1 MATNIEIKARAGNPT
16 LLRERAQR
24 LSGASGELLLQED
37 SFFCVPKGR
46 LKLRVLGPDRGE
58 LIYYERED
66 LAGPKSSHY
75 LLFPAPEPA
84 ALRAVLAAS
93 LGILGIVRK
102 QRWLF
107 RIGNTRVHLDD
118 VEGLGTFVELEVVL
132 QPGQSA
138 QEGHAI
144 AADLMRRLGIESGD
158 LVAGAYLDLL
168 QAIGGYAAFPG
179 PAPQ

>member
-1 MATNIEIKARAGNPT
+1 MATNIEIKARAGNPA
-16 LLRERAQR
+16 LLRERAQQ
-24 LSGASGELLLQED
+24 LSHAPAELLSQED

-75 LLFPAPEPA
+75 LLFPAPDPA

-102 QRWLF
+102 QRRLF
-107 RIGNTRVHLDD
+107 RIGNTRVHLDE
-118 VEGLGTFVELEVVL
+118 VEGLGEFVELEVVL

-144 AADLMRRLGIESGD
+144 AADLMHQLGIEPGD

-168 QAIGGYAAFPG
+168 QAKGR
-179 PAPQ
+179 PAGMALD

>member
-1 MATNIEIKARAGNPT
+1 MATNIEIKARIGNLS
-16 LLRERAQR
+16 LLRERAER
-24 LSGASGELLLQED
+24 LSQTHAELLLQED

-46 LKLRVLGPDRGE
+46 LKLRVLGSARGE

-75 LLFPAPEPA
+75 LLFPTSDPA
-84 ALRAVLAAS
+84 ALRAVLEAS
-93 LGILGIVRK
+93 LGLLGIVRK

-107 RIGNTRVHLDD
+107 MVGNTRIHLDD
-118 VEGLGTFVELEVVL
+118 VEGLGAFMELEVVL

-138 QEGHAI
+138 EEGRAI
-144 AADLMRRLGIESGD
+144 AADLMRQLGIDPGD

-168 QAIGGYAAFPG
+168 RDTGASAHPGGCV
-179 PAPQ
+179 